1 MQTMMEMHLVVVS
14 INIKC
19 LRVSWLADL
28 VMAEKICMR
37 SSQGKTLPTW
47 HQRM

>member
-1 MQTMMEMHLVVVS
+1 MQAVTEMHLVVV
-14 INIKC
+14 IIIKKC

-37 SSQGKTLPTW
+37 SSQGKKLPTW